1 MSDIKNGSEN
11 DVIAVDV
18 VCPLYKVN
26 VYIERFIEKLK
37 RKKGIEVHNCV
48 FAILFFDV

>member
-18 VCPLYKVN
+18 VCPLYKADAC
-26 VYIERFIEKLK
+26 IEKFIEKLK
-37 RKKGIEVHNCV
+37 RKK
-48 FAILFFDV
+48 A